1 VFFLERSDVVA
12 NDLKM
17 SVFIISLEK
26 IISSVFLVGSDE
38 VRIVNR
44 LHWLVFLHIWFKLFL
59 KLNIKDLS
67 SAHGL
72 GEIDGVD
79 VPARN
84 DQIARIYQGNN
95 FLYLHIDLSVDGV
108 SDLHGWTL
116 GHRSEHVGFL
126 QSFLGIPAYFL
137 SVGNNSS
144 KDSGSVVSSQAYHH
158 NTYLSGVLG
167 SLELIEDVIDFGGD
181 SVGRGGSRH
190 GSMNVLR
197 SN

>member
-108 SDLHGWTL
+108 SDLHG
-116 GHRSEHVGFL
+116 
-126 QSFLGIPAYFL
+126 
-137 SVGNNSS
+137 
-144 KDSGSVVSSQAYHH
+144 
-158 NTYLSGVLG
+158 
-167 SLELIEDVIDFGGD
+167 
-181 SVGRGGSRH
+181 
-190 GSMNVLR
+190 
-197 SN
+197 